1 VSKAKVICVATGI
14 FPPDIGGPSKFAE
27 TFLRWCQQNNQR
39 VEAVSLTDTATR
51 TISFENIHVKLIS
64 RDQFLLT
71 RYAKTII
78 GLSRKLLT
86 KRTVLANGLFLE
98 VYFAS
103 LITSRK
109 YVSKVPGDIVW
120 ERARNS
126 GYTKKSLED
135 FQQEPLNLKYRVFR
149 SLFSRSLRRSQN
161 VIVPTK
167 QLQELC
173 FKWGVSKDK
182 VVVIPNSVDTDF
194 FVSDSSMTK
203 KFDVIVVNRLVA
215 WKHVDS
221 VISAC
226 AQLGLSLA
234 IVGDGPD
241 KNQLE
246 ALAIEQS
253 AQVTFFG
260 NQTQLQVLELL
271 QKSSCFVLNSSFEA
285 TAYSLLEARSVGIFT
300 IATRKTGSSEVVGH
314 YSDGLLCDDESLTLK
329 EALKVFMDNE
339 DFVRKAV
346 ANARADTE
354 ARFSV
359 KTNYLKICKMVLEK
373 TYEK

>member
-1 VSKAKVICVATGI
+1 MATGI

>member
-1 VSKAKVICVATGI
+1 
-14 FPPDIGGPSKFAE
+14 
-27 TFLRWCQQNNQR
+27 
-39 VEAVSLTDTATR
+39 
-51 TISFENIHVKLIS
+51 
-64 RDQFLLT
+64 
-71 RYAKTII
+71 
-78 GLSRKLLT
+78 
-86 KRTVLANGLFLE
+86 
-98 VYFAS
+98 
-103 LITSRK
+103 
-109 YVSKVPGDIVW
+109 
-120 ERARNS
+120 
-126 GYTKKSLED
+126 
-135 FQQEPLNLKYRVFR
+135 
-149 SLFSRSLRRSQN
+149 
-161 VIVPTK
+161 
-167 QLQELC
+167 
-173 FKWGVSKDK
+173 
-182 VVVIPNSVDTDF
+182 
-194 FVSDSSMTK
+194 
-203 KFDVIVVNRLVA
+203 
-215 WKHVDS
+215 
-221 VISAC
+221 
-226 AQLGLSLA
+226 LA

-359 KTNYLKICKMVLEK
+359 KTNYLKICNIVLEN
-373 TYEK
+373 T